1 VSITT
6 VLQTSDLS
14 IKQQNQSKVS
24 HFTDYV
30 PLAVDRDATFRP
42 IQRVSCLMPVIV
54 STGLAVSGVSINLF
68 MTDNTVISTESSFT
82 ITLRFCMRCPMQ
94 THKSNTP
101 KIIHNGPY
109 INE

>member
-1 VSITT
+1 MWA
-6 VLQTSDLS
+6 L
-14 IKQQNQSKVS
+14 NQSKVS
-24 HFTDYV
+24 QSTDYV

-82 ITLRFCMRCPMQ
+82 ACAVKCKHI
-94 THKSNTP
+94 KVTP
-101 KIIHNGPY
+101 QKLFTTTRILMNKTGSIPA
-109 INE
+109 